1 MRIEGAYSDLFRNF
15 APILEMTSKYHH
27 IHLPHL
33 LRPLATLFPLPSS
46 LIHHPSSIL
55 HPPSSILHPPSSI
68 ILRLLVVIMVNGQCS
83 MVNGQPS
90 QTSMAFLSLPTS
102 AHVASL
108 GGDNVSLTDD
118 DATLVFHN
126 PALINF
132 VSDKTINLNYM
143 TYMEGC
149 KTASASF
156 VRGLTERSS
165 WAVTGQYMD
174 YGKMKQTTADNQIL
188 GDFSAR
194 DIAVGGTFAY
204 ALTNQINGGISAKF
218 ISSSIASY
226 NALAV
231 GVDLGLNYCDSVG
244 DFSVS
249 LVARNLGGQVKAYD
263 DEFERIPFDLQ
274 LGLTKRLT
282 NSPLRFS
289 VTLTRLHD
297 WSEPLGRHLNIGA
310 DLLLGENIYVAAGY
324 NFRRAHEMKISDSD
338 GSSAHGAGLS
348 LGAGISLERLKLH
361 LGYGKYH
368 VSASS
373 LLFNISYAL

>member
-15 APILEMTSKYHH
+15 APILEMSSKKHH
-27 IHLPHL
+27 IQRTVL
-33 LRPLATLFPLPSS
+33 LRILATR
-46 LIHHPSSIL
+46 
-55 HPPSSILHPPSSI
+55 
-68 ILRLLVVIMVNGQCS
+68 LRLAIVIITLSSQFSVLSSQT
-83 MVNGQPS
+83 S
-90 QTSMAFLSLPTS
+90 QTSMNFLRLPVS
-102 AHVASL
+102 AHVAAL

-156 VRGLTERSS
+156 VKGLTERSS

-174 YGKMKQTTADNQIL
+174 YGKMKQTTADNQVL

-204 ALTNQINGGISAKF
+204 ALTNQVNGGISAKF

-282 NSPLRFS
+282 SSPLRFS
-289 VTLTRLHD
+289 VTLMRLHD
-297 WSEPLGRHLNIGA
+297 WSEPLGCHLNIGA

-324 NFRRAHEMKISDSD
+324 DFRRAHEMKISDSD
-338 GSSAHGAGLS
+338 GASAHGAGLS

-361 LGYGKYH
+361 IGYGKYH